1 MLVILLAFSAYF
13 SMSETAILSV
23 SKLKVRHMIEKKRR
37 GARFLEKIKDDPYKS
52 LTTILVCNNLVNVA
66 ASAIATA
73 IALSIFK
80 HNAIAIATGVMT
92 FLILVFGEITPKSY
106 AIKHKETLSLWM
118 ARPIWYISVILTPIT
133 KIFEILHSKRTEK
146 PLVTEEELKSMINLG
161 EEIGSIKEVERD
173 MIQNIFRFDD
183 IDVKEIMTPRP
194 DMACINVKLKI
205 SDMLFLAR
213 RKSFS
218 RFPVFEKSRD
228 NIVGMVY
235 IKDAMSY
242 IKNKKFNTPIK
253 KIIRKPYFVPQ
264 TKKIDSLFRQFQK
277 RKEQMALV
285 VDEHGVVA
293 GLVTLE
299 DVLEE
304 IVGEIVDESEK
315 IIPSIKKLSENSWQI
330 LGKADL
336 GDVNK
341 RLKSRFKEEEDF
353 ETFGG
358 FILHRMGKIPKT
370 GDILE
375 VGKFTIEIESVE
387 NNRIKETR
395 VRKK

>member
-1 MLVILLAFSAYF
+1 MA
-13 SMSETAILSV
+13 ETSILSV
-23 SKLKVRHMIEKKRR
+23 SKLKVRHMLEKKRR
-37 GARFLEKIKDDPYKS
+37 GAKFLEKVKENPYKS
-52 LTTILVCNNLVNVA
+52 LTTILICNNLVNVA
-66 ASAIATA
+66 AAAIATA
-73 IALSIFK
+73 IALGIFK
-80 HNAIAIATGVMT
+80 HNAIAIATGVTT

-118 ARPIWYISVILTPIT
+118 ARSIWYTTVALTPIT
-133 KIFEILHSKRTEK
+133 KIFGVLHSKATEK

-194 DMACINVKLKI
+194 DMVCLKINLKI
-205 SDMLFLAR
+205 SDMLSMTKK
-213 RKSFS
+213 KSFS

-228 NIVGMVY
+228 NIVGTVY
-235 IKDAMSY
+235 IKDAMDY

-253 KIIRKPYFVPQ
+253 KILRKTYFVPQ
-264 TKKIDSLFRQFQK
+264 TKKIDSLFKQFQK
-277 RKEQMALV
+277 RKEQMAIV
-285 VDEHGVVA
+285 VDEHGDVD

-304 IVGEIVDESEK
+304 IVGDIVDETEK
-315 IIPSIKKLSENSWQI
+315 IIPAIKKLSENSWLIQ
-330 LGKADL
+330 GRADL

-341 RLKSRFKEEEDF
+341 KLKSNFKEEEGF

-375 VGKFTIEIESVE
+375 VGKFTIEIEDIE
-387 NNRIKETR
+387 KNRIKEVKVT
-395 VRKK
+395 KK